1 MCVKRRSLAVVQGS
15 SAAWCYSLFQ
25 SSYTQMYREYVSSL
39 EVGCMPASHVVRF
52 QLMSSR
58 CPSNKQIQKKNTAL
72 SFLWTCDLQVWWKW
86 SHISSSWWKNINACD
101 TQVSLQAY
109 FSIPSSYFDTQSII
123 FLPQNI
129 KPRRKHGEFIPSIS
143 WKPILSQ
150 PRQVLFPSECFEPN
164 LHWCAPAQCSASRF

>member
-1 MCVKRRSLAVVQGS
+1 
-15 SAAWCYSLFQ
+15 
-25 SSYTQMYREYVSSL
+25 MYRVKMNVS
-39 EVGCMPASHVVRF
+39 CQPASHVVRF

-58 CPSNKQIQKKNTAL
+58 CPSNKQIQKKKTTL
-72 SFLWTCDLQVWWKW
+72 SFLWTCVLQAWWYTANYF
-86 SHISSSWWKNINACD
+86 IANDQIYRVVDEKNINACD

-129 KPRRKHGEFIPSIS
+129 RPRRKHGEFIPSIS